1 MTFKIKISQF
11 YETQTMKIKQ
21 NQTFFHE
28 TYSNLILYLFLSKIL
43 KYFNNFRK
51 SKLLSFMAK
60 VNPKNGNETN
70 SDIFFIGH
78 IQIWHHFHL
87 SQNTNLF

>member
-1 MTFKIKISQF
+1 MT
-11 YETQTMKIKQ
+11 
-21 NQTFFHE
+21 
-28 TYSNLILYLFLSKIL
+28 
-43 KYFNNFRK
+43 
-51 SKLLSFMAK
+51 K